1 MRYTAFAILMVLIL
15 TSSGCYY
22 EEYKQA
28 IEMKEQAE
36 EKAAQAKDALTAEQK
51 AINRL
56 YTEE

>member
-1 MRYTAFAILMVLIL
+1 MKYTPLIILISLVLS
-15 TSSGCYY
+15 TSGCYY

-28 IEMKEQAE
+28 IELKEQAE